1 MKLKKVLSKKLL
13 GIALCL
19 TLGTSIVGCSS
30 GSDAA
35 LKNDNK
41 IVVGAMQVPGG
52 ELFEHLKS
60 DIEKEGYELEIVI
73 FNDYNTPNVALAE
86 GELDANL
93 FQHKPFLNETIEK
106 QGFDLS
112 PVVDLYEVPLQAYS
126 NKIKSFDELK
136 SNDKFALP
144 NDPTNGSRAL
154 KILEEER
161 IIKLK
166 EGVSLPSVKDITENP
181 NNIEFIETEANQLPS
196 LLPDVE
202 AAFIN
207 GNFAAAA
214 GLDANKQSIYSP
226 EIDGTYV
233 NILACR
239 TEDLESEKIQVLKK
253 VLLSDESRTF
263 LEEYYKGI
271 IIPVF

>member
-13 GIALCL
+13 SITLCL
-19 TLGTSIVGCSS
+19 ALGTSIVGCSL
-30 GSDAA
+30 GSDATS
-35 LKNDNK
+35 KDDKK

-86 GELDANL
+86 GELDVNL

-112 PVVDLYEVPLQAYS
+112 SVADLYEVPLQAYS
-126 NKIKSFDELK
+126 NTIESFDELK

-154 KILEEER
+154 KILEEEG

-166 EGVSLPSVKDITENP
+166 EGVSLPSVKDIAENP
-181 NNIEFIETEANQLPS
+181 KNIDFIEAEANQLPS
-196 LLPDVE
+196 LLPDVT

-226 EIDGTYV
+226 KIDGTYV
-233 NILACR
+233 NVLACK
-239 TEDLESEKIQVLKK
+239 TEDIENEKIQVLKK
-253 VLLSDESRTF
+253 VLLSDKSRTF
-263 LEEYYKGI
+263 LEDYYKGI